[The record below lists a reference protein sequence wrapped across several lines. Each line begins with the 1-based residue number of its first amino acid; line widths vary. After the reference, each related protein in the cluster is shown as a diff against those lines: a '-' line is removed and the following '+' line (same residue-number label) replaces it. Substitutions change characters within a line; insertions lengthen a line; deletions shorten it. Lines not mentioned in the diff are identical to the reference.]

1 MSDNVKIYEIARKVG
16 ISSTELVDICQEAGY
31 TDITHHSNAVAPD
44 KAEEIRKAAIRL
56 YTPEQEETQTRKKT
70 KGEKTGSR
78 SRGGRSEKEEKGEK
92 EGEEQK
98 KKSGE
103 KKGGKNAIPTTDH
116 IQPVAPPKPK
126 GRKAVRE
133 QKEKEARKKRES
145 AEQKKARRKTNQQS
159 QKTRRRVVF
168 KQPKSEKPP
177 EKKEITEITVTLP
190 VSVREL
196 SEKMGVSASK
206 LIKQLMMEHQ
216 IRANINQSLEQEVV
230 ELLAMEHDIEV
241 TFEEEKSAEERLEE
255 LIPEDAEEDLQSRP
269 PVIALLG
276 HVDHGKTTILDQIR
290 NTQVAG
296 TEDGG
301 ITQDIGAWQIDYEG
315 QEITFVDTPG
325 HEAFTQM
332 RARGA
337 DVTDVVILVVAA
349 DDGVMAQTEEAIAHA
364 RAADVPVV
372 VALNKIDKADANPMR
387 AMQQLAGHDLNPE
400 DWGGDVGCIQLSA
413 LQGEGITELLE
424 RTLLE
429 AELAEPKAN
438 YDRRADG
445 VMLEARM
452 EEGLGVVGNAIVRNG
467 TLHPG
472 DIVVCGPAHGRV
484 RSLLDQHGN
493 EVESAGPSTPVAIS
507 GLDEVPEA
515 GETFVAVEELEQ
527 AREVANERQERMEE
541 ERRRPRSHITLENL
555 YESLTSGEAEQVRIV
570 VKGDVKGS
578 LDPLVQSIEN
588 LETDE
593 VGVRILHQGVG
604 PVNVSDVLLADAS
617 DAIVVAFR
625 VGVEDQAR
633 QEAESKGVDIQYFR
647 VIYEAI
653 QAIHDA
659 MEGMLAPELQE
670 ERLGVAEIREIFRI
684 SRVGNIAGCYVR
696 DGKVTR
702 SGKIRLQ
709 RNGKII
715 HEGKIESLRRE
726 KDDVREVESGYECG
740 IKLENYNDIQEGDLI
755 ECYAIKEIERAL

>member
-16 ISSTELVDICQEAGY
+16 ISSTDLVDLCQEAGF
-31 TDITHHSNAVAPD
+31 TDITHHSNAVAPER
-44 KAEEIRKAAIRL
+44 AEEIRKAAIRL
-56 YTPEQEETQTRKKT
+56 YTPEEETTKKT
-70 KGEKTGSR
+70 EKKKKKAKRSSKR
-78 SRGGRSEKEEKGEK
+78 SRGSARGQEEKE
-92 EGEEQK
+92 K
-98 KKSGE
+98 KKKGDKGDKK
-103 KKGGKNAIPTTDH
+103 KKGKRSIPSTDH
-116 IQPVAPPKPK
+116 IRPVAPPKPK
-126 GRKAVRE
+126 GRKALRE
-133 QKEKEARKKRES
+133 KKEKEAREKRES
-145 AEQKKARRKTNQQS
+145 AEKKKAQRQKSGKS
-159 QKTRRRVVF
+159 QKTRRTVVF
-168 KQPKSEKPP
+168 KQPKTEKPP
-177 EKKEITEITVTLP
+177 EKKKITEITVVPP
-190 VSVREL
+190 VTVREL
-196 SEKMGVSASK
+196 SEKMGVSASE
-206 LIKQLMMEHQ
+206 LIKNLMMEHQ
-216 IRANINQSLEQEVV
+216 IRANINQTLENEVV
-230 ELLAMEHDIEV
+230 ELLALEYDIDV

-255 LIPEDAEEDLQSRP
+255 LIPEDPEETLEPRP

-301 ITQDIGAWQIDYEG
+301 ITQDIGAWQIEYEG
-315 QEITFVDTPG
+315 QPITFVDTPG

-337 DVTDVVILVVAA
+337 HVTDVVILVVAA

-372 VALNKIDKADANPMR
+372 VALNKIDKPEANPMR

-400 DWGGDVGCIQLSA
+400 DWGGDVGCVQLSA
-413 LQGEGITELLE
+413 LQGEGVEELLE

-429 AELAEPKAN
+429 TELVEPRAN
-438 YDRRADG
+438 HDRRADG
-445 VMLEARM
+445 IVLEARM
-452 EEGLGVVGNAIVRNG
+452 EEGLGVVGNVIVRNG

-484 RSLLDQHGN
+484 RSLLDQYGN
-493 EVESAGPSTPVAIS
+493 EVEKAGPSTPVAIS

-515 GETFVAVEELEQ
+515 GEAFVAVDELEE
-527 AREVANERQERMEE
+527 AREVANERRERMEE

-555 YESLTSGEAEQVRIV
+555 YESLTAGEEEQVRIV

-578 LDPLVQSIEN
+578 LDPLVQSLEN
-588 LETDE
+588 LETED

-625 VGVEDQAR
+625 VGVEDRAR
-633 QEAESKGVDIQYFR
+633 QEAESKGVDVQYFR

-653 QAIHDA
+653 QAVHDA

-696 DGKVTR
+696 DGKITR
-702 SGKIRLQ
+702 NGKIRLQ

-715 HEGKIESLRRE
+715 HEGSIENLRRG
-726 KDDVREVESGYECG
+726 KDDAREVESGYECG
-740 IKLENYNDIQEGDLI
+740 IQLENYNDIQEGDLI
-755 ECYAIKEIERAL
+755 ECYAIREVERVL